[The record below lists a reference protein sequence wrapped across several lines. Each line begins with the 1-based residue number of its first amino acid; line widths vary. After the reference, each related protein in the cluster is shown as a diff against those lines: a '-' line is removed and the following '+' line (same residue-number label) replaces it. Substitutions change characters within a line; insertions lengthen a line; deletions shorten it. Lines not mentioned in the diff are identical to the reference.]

1 MRAHNI
7 LYICAAQLLVCAYA
21 PLAMRFIVCGG
32 NSRRSSL
39 GCLVSYSGS
48 SCSLSLCFGCGDGDR
63 VFPGSSIISPRR
75 AECYTC
81 MDLSGS
87 HPGKLHKLWTRL
99 AEFRASAVDG
109 AAATVNPD
117 GLSCPGVVR
126 IDGCQGGGA
135 RRSPMSCKAKM
146 PCGPK

>member
-1 MRAHNI
+1 MRSTATSMR
-7 LYICAAQLLVCAYA
+7 LCAASYEIHRLWRQLPSLKPWLPCQLLRQ
-21 PLAMRFIVCGG
+21 L
-32 NSRRSSL
+32 L
-39 GCLVSYSGS
+39 L
-48 SCSLSLCFGCGDGDR
+48 SLSLCFGCGDGDR

-99 AEFRASAVDG
+99 AAFRASAVDG

-126 IDGCQGGGA
+126 IDGCQGGA
-135 RRSPMSCKAKM
+135 W
-146 PCGPK
+146 GPEPNELQSQDAVRP